1 VVSLIKL
8 FQIHLEFEQKVS
20 VVASAQTSNGNTVI
34 TLPDGAA
41 MTLLAAMRDKMGS
54 GLSVAQIAG

>member
-1 VVSLIKL
+1 MVSLIKL
-8 FQIHLEFEQKVS
+8 FQIHLEVEQKVS

-41 MTLLAAMRDKMGS
+41 MTLFG
-54 GLSVAQIAG
+54 IAKIDSTFLT